1 MNDRF
6 RNNPVQSAQT
16 ASIPTSAAGVQ
27 IDDDAR
33 RVLRNTW
40 NLLAM
45 TLLFSAGTAAL
56 SMNQGWPH
64 PGIVITLLG
73 YFGLLFLTY
82 ATRNSA
88 WGLVSVFALTGFMGL
103 TLGPI
108 ISAYISIFSNGHAL
122 VISAFAATGVT
133 FVALSAFA
141 LTTKKDFSFIGSFLF
156 AGILVAFLA
165 GLAAVFFN
173 LSALALVVS
182 AMFAVLMCGL
192 IVFQTQQI
200 VQGGERNYIMATVTL
215 FVSIYNL
222 FTSLL
227 HLFGFFFGEE

>member
-6 RNNPVQSAQT
+6 TNQTIQPTRAQT
-16 ASIPTSAAGVQ
+16 ASMPAGAAV
-27 IDDDAR
+27 DDDAR

-56 SMNQGWPH
+56 SMSQGWPH

-108 ISAYISIFSNGHAL
+108 ISAYINIFSNGHAL
-122 VISAFAATGVT
+122 VISAFSATGVA
-133 FVALSAFA
+133 FVGLSLFA
-141 LTTKKDFSFIGSFLF
+141 LTTKKDFSFMGSFLF

-165 GLAAVFFN
+165 GLVAVFFN
-173 LSALALVVS
+173 LSGLGLVVS

-200 VQGGERNYIMATVTL
+200 VRGGERNYIMATVTL

>member
-1 MNDRF
+1 MNERIRTTTLQHAGTADR
-6 RNNPVQSAQT
+6 A
-16 ASIPTSAAGVQ
+16 
-27 IDDDAR
+27 IDDEAR

-45 TLLFSAGTAAL
+45 TLLFSAGTALL
-56 SMNQGWPH
+56 SMANNWPH
-64 PGIVITLLG
+64 PGLLITLVG
-73 YFGLLFLTY
+73 YFGLLFLTMY
-82 ATRNSA
+82 LRNSA

-103 TLGPI
+103 TIGPI
-108 ISAYISIFSNGHAL
+108 ISMYLQAFSNGHQL
-122 VISAFAATGVT
+122 VISAMGATGVT

-141 LTTKKDFSFIGSFLF
+141 VTTKKDFSFLGSFLF

-165 GLAAVFFN
+165 GLASAFFG
-173 LSALALVVS
+173 LPTLGLVVS
-182 AMFAVLMCGL
+182 AMFSVLMVGL

-222 FTSLL
+222 FMSLL
-227 HLFGFFFGEE
+227 QLMGFFFGEE